1 MASKAHDF
9 LIGQRNALR
18 SLSVYQRAEGLRV
31 YWFHASS
38 LGEYGI
44 IRPLILALKASTECQ
59 VVLTF
64 FSPTGKRAVQPNASC
79 ADYVFY
85 LPLGRSQAFLD
96 AIRPDV
102 AIFAVSELWPDYLRA
117 LQHRGIPTYLV
128 SAIVRRPS
136 KYFAWY
142 GGMWRRALSRFTH
155 IFVLDEESRRNVQS
169 LGIQQVSVMGDP
181 LFDNAVAV
189 AGETWTDSRIADFCA
204 GREVFIAGSIS
215 DERDL
220 QMVAD
225 LANRHPELHLIV
237 APHEVDEESIQRTIQ
252 AFKGNVVRYTHAE
265 KPVADAQVLMIDTI
279 GILARLYRYGTYAY
293 VGGGFTPYLHS
304 VIEATVYGLPVSFGP
319 RIERKV
325 TPQQLIARGIGQMVC
340 TSQELEDWW
349 NRVHQDASYLQQT
362 RIEAQAYVE
371 ENVGAT
377 QQIISQIRHV

>member
-18 SLSVYQRAEGLRV
+18 SLSVYRHTEGLRV

-85 LPLGRSQAFLD
+85 LPLGRSRAFLD
-96 AIRPDV
+96 LIRPDV
-102 AIFAVSELWPDYLRA
+102 SVFAVSELWPDYLRA

-155 IFVLDEESRRNVQS
+155 IFVLDEESSRNAQS

-189 AGETWTDSRIADFCA
+189 AAEPWTDSRIAEFCA
-204 GREVFIAGSIS
+204 ESEVLIAGSVS

-220 QMVAD
+220 HMVTE

-237 APHEVDEESIQRTIQ
+237 APHEVDEKSIQRTVQ
-252 AFKGNVVRYTHAE
+252 AFNGSVVRYSHTE
-265 KPVADAQVLMIDTI
+265 KPTADAQVLIIDTI

-325 TPQQLIARGIGQMVC
+325 TPQQLIARGIGQIVC

-349 NRVHQDASYLQQT
+349 NHIHQDVSYLQQT
-362 RIEAQAYVE
+362 RVKAETYVE

-377 QQIISQIRHV
+377 QKIISQIRHV